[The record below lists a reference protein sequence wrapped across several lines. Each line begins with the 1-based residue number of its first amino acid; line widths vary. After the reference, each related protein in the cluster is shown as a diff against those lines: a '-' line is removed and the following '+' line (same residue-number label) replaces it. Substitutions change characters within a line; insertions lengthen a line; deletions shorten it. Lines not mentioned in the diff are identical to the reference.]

1 MDSVSH
7 VILDEVHE
15 RDSLTDF
22 TMTLMKKLL
31 KDRPSLKLILM
42 SATFSTTLFAKY
54 FSP

>member
-1 MDSVSH
+1 MDDISH

-15 RDSLTDF
+15 RDSLSDF

-31 KDRPSLKLILM
+31 KEKQTLKLILM
-42 SATFSTTLFAKY
+42 SATFSTSLFARY